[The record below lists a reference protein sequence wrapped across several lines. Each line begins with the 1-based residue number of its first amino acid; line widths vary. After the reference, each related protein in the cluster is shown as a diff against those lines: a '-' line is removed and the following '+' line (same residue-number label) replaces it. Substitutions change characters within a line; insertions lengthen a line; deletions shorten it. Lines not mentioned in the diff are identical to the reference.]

1 MSGPASIS
9 SHGRAPRAQGTPW
22 PGGPLAWLCAGCS
35 LMLSPPTPFP
45 AAPAGTLPDEARPR
59 PVTSWAPLRALQGGS
74 KVGPSQSTG
83 GPGPKPLGRSQ
94 QSHWGTRVGP
104 LYKHCWFCREVS
116 VELSVQDLITNTRL
130 RVSMCSV
137 TEAGCAVSLLVS
149 ATQDEHPLWHS
160 GKEGW
165 MVREV

>member
-22 PGGPLAWLCAGCS
+22 PGGPLAWLCAGCP
-35 LMLSPPTPFP
+35 LMLSPPT
-45 AAPAGTLPDEARPR
+45 PAGTLPDEARPR

-83 GPGPKPLGRSQ
+83 GPGPKPLGGSQ
-94 QSHWGTRVGP
+94 QSRWGTRVGL

-116 VELSVQDLITNTRL
+116 VELSVQDLITNTHSRM
-130 RVSMCSV
+130 STCSV

-149 ATQDEHPLWHS
+149 ATQDNHPLWLPES
-160 GKEGW
+160 RLWEGGLDGP
-165 MVREV
+165 